1 MYCPGVSLAGQLAL
15 CGVSRLHAV
24 VAPTSEETQIYGLPL
39 AMKLMPP
46 DYLLYQDCQTKNT
59 AVNRMLETAQ
69 KSGKTQIIAPQQGL
83 TFSLGRAT
91 VTVIGPAHRVHTD
104 ERDDSLSLRVDYG
117 GTAVLIMCGTTAG
130 GEREILTS
138 GANLRA
144 DALICARG
152 GSGEATSSEF
162 AARVAPK
169 LALMTGKDPANSTK
183 VTLQRTGAKVYT
195 AADHG
200 VMTLISDGQTISI
213 RE

>member
-1 MYCPGVSLAGQLAL
+1 M
-15 CGVSRLHAV
+15 
-24 VAPTSEETQIYGLPL
+24 
-39 AMKLMPP
+39 
-46 DYLLYQDCQTKNT
+46 
-59 AVNRMLETAQ
+59 
-69 KSGKTQIIAPQQGL
+69 
-83 TFSLGRAT
+83 
-91 VTVIGPAHRVHTD
+91 HTD